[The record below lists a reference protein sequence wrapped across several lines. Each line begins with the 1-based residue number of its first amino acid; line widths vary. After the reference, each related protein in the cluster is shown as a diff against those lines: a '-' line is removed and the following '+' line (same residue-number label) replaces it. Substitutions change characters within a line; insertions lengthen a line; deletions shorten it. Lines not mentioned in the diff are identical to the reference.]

1 MCKYK
6 TACLAELQVVKFLS
20 VLNLCIIQT
29 NYLQFSQTI
38 TRIEENE
45 DGMVDQYHVYLY
57 VYRVRHIYTYAAKLA
72 FSTLDLL

>member
-20 VLNLCIIQT
+20 VLKLCIIQT
-29 NYLQFSQTI
+29 NYLQFSQTII

-57 VYRVRHIYTYAAKLA
+57 VYRHIYTYAAKLA

>member
-20 VLNLCIIQT
+20 VLKLCIIQT

-45 DGMVDQYHVYLY
+45 DGMVDQYHVYLSY
-57 VYRVRHIYTYAAKLA
+57 TDIYTHMQPN
-72 FSTLDLL
+72 